1 MTPKLKNVLLLMVI
15 VLILPLI
22 SVAQVI
28 KPVTWTFSTKQISPS
43 EVQLIFNATI
53 DRPWHLYSQ
62 DVPPPPDGPVATSFN
77 FEKSGDYKTLGKV
90 KESKSIEEF
99 DNQFKSTLKYFN
111 DKAVFT
117 QNVRI
122 LSAKD
127 FKITGYLE
135 FMCCDDNTCLAPE
148 TVDFEFKIKG
158 NPERLRVS
166 ENQTQ
171 PQL

>member
-15 VLILPLI
+15 VLILPLF

-28 KPVTWTFSTKQISPS
+28 KPVTWTYSIKQISPA
-43 EVQLIFNATI
+43 EVQLIFTATI

-117 QNVRI
+117 QNVSV

-135 FMCCDDNTCLAPE
+135 FMCCDDNTCLAP
-148 TVDFEFKIKG
+148 G
-158 NPERLRVS
+158 NS
-166 ENQTQ
+166 
-171 PQL
+171 